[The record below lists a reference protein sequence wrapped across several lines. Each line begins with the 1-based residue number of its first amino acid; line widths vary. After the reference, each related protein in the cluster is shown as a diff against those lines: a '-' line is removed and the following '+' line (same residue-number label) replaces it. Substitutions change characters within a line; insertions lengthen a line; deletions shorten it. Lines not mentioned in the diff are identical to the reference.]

1 MDIIEASVFLFFANF
16 FVFCDMLSAILRLIL
31 MKGPFKIQEEQTM
44 EDEAIL
50 NLYFARDEQAITQ
63 TDLKYGGYC
72 HSIASRILGSR
83 EDSEEAVS
91 DTYWQ
96 AWNAI
101 PPQRPDYL
109 KLFLGKLTRNLAF
122 SRWRKQNAAKR
133 GGGETELVLE
143 ELAECIPGREQ
154 IDDRLNARELERT
167 IREFLDTLPR
177 RDQDIF
183 LQRYFFLD
191 DGETI
196 AARYGIRRTHVNLI
210 LSRTRTKLKTYLTQ
224 EGYYL

>member
-1 MDIIEASVFLFFANF
+1 
-16 FVFCDMLSAILRLIL
+16 
-31 MKGPFKIQEEQTM
+31 M

-50 NLYFARDEQAITQ
+50 KLYFARDEQAITQ

-72 HSIASRILGSR
+72 YSIANRILGSK
-83 EDSEEAVS
+83 ENSEETVS
-91 DTYWQ
+91 DTYLQ
-96 AWNAI
+96 AWNSI
-101 PPQRPDYL
+101 PPQRPGFL
-109 KLFLGKLTRNLAF
+109 KLFLGKITRNLAF
-122 SRWRKQNAAKR
+122 TRWRKENAVKR

-143 ELAECIPGREQ
+143 ELADCIPGREQ
-154 IDDRLNARELERT
+154 ADDRLNARELERV

-196 AARYGIRRTHVNLI
+196 AVRYGIRHTHVNLI
-210 LSRTRTKLKTYLTQ
+210 LSRTRAKLKAHLLQ
-224 EGYYL
+224 EGYCL